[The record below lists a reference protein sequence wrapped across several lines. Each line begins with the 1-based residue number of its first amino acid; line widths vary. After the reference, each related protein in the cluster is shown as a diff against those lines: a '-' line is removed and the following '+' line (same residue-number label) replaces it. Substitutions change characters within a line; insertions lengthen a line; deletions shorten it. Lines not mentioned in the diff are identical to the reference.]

1 MSLSKTRYYA
11 ENIQA
16 IWQAA
21 GGRINQKHLHHD
33 YLREKIS
40 SRKPDFELTAAA
52 ADFWLELDQLEG
64 GRRRASSKPPSPFLK
79 RGRQLVASRDKVAV
93 WDDEW
98 RKAQLAAQLR
108 QFMRPLRGNVLKSQV
123 EDFLKKI
130 QPMCLVTHEGQARIV
145 GHAAWLPASADTL
158 DPAAIDIAWMRPIDA
173 LKRPWLSKQASLEW
187 LTLVRAAQ
195 KLQLDDLE
203 ALQAQF
209 NTASAPGARKG
220 DGRL

>member
-1 MSLSKTRYYA
+1 MALSKTRYYA

-21 GGRINQKHLHHD
+21 GGRINQKHLRYD

-40 SRKPDFELTAAA
+40 KREPDFEMTAAA

-64 GRRRASSKPPSPFLK
+64 GRRRASSMPPSPFFK
-79 RGRQLVASRDKVAV
+79 RGRQLVASRDKVAA

-98 RKAQLAAQLR
+98 RKAILAAQLR
-108 QFMRPLRGNVLKSQV
+108 QFMRPLRGKGLKVQV

-130 QPMCLVTHEGQARIV
+130 QPMCLVSHEGQARIV
-145 GHAAWLPASADTL
+145 GHAAWLPASAVTL

-187 LTLVRAAQ
+187 LALVRAAQ
-195 KLQLDDLE
+195 AMQLDELE

-209 NTASAPGARKG
+209 NTPRATGARKS